1 MSIDFDRLQAALVQ
15 RYALERQLEEG
26 GMAQVYLARDLKHS
40 RQVAVKVLMPE
51 LAATVGPE
59 RFLREIEIAARLSHP
74 HIVPLY
80 DSGEAHG
87 FLYYVMPYIEGES
100 LRTRLDREGALPS
113 AEAIRLTKNVAEGLE
128 YAHGKGVLHRDIK
141 PANILLSGGHALITD
156 FGVARAL
163 DDAVAQRLTST
174 GFTLGSTS
182 YMSPEQAMGEKN
194 LDGRSDLYSLGCVLY
209 ELLVGEP
216 PFVGAARAV
225 VMGHLNATPEPVRKR
240 VPDVPKAVDTAL
252 ESVLAKDPADRP
264 PTARAFIESLEG
276 VRKATSPQARTRRR
290 NLFVTAA
297 VAAALV
303 TLMIPLRAWFAGAR
317 SPPAALDPAHVAV
330 LYFDDLS
337 EGGDLRYLADGVTE
351 SLIYALGKVDP
362 LSVVSRNGVKPYRK
376 LDIPLDSLA
385 RLLGTGSLVEGSI
398 ERSGERLVATIR
410 LIDGETGTQL
420 MSERIERSGEDLI
433 ALRDDIVQE
442 AARLLGQQLG
452 RILQLEETLGAT
464 DSDEAWQL
472 VQQAA
477 HLVEDADTLRWSRGD
492 RVSAERLLARADSLL
507 GRAEAADPQWTEP
520 PLARGWAV
528 LRTARMSGSRSRY
541 DEALLRQAMEHAERV
556 LDKHPEDPK
565 ALELRGQALN
575 DLSWLLTIAADER
588 EVARLR
594 AAAEVDFRTAVDVDP
609 SRVKAW
615 IGLADLLRVGGRFS
629 EASLAAQHALDADPF
644 LINAEQGIL
653 QVLAQVWL
661 DLGEV
666 ERAEEWNDAG
676 RRRYPALSSFPA
688 TKLVIL
694 AGWDG
699 TPPAVDTAWHLAS
712 VLTEWRYAEMLVAGV
727 LARAGLAD
735 SARAIADRIRPEV
748 EKDPWAAY
756 YEANTRIQLGEPDE
770 ALALL
775 GRFLEA
781 MPGRKSYIAN
791 DWWWEPLHGDPRF
804 QALVAPE
811 SP

>member
-1 MSIDFDRLQAALVQ
+1 MSIDFDRLQAALAQ

-26 GMAQVYLARDLKHS
+26 GMALVYLARDLKHG

-59 RFLREIEIAARLSHP
+59 RFLREIEIAAGLSHP

-80 DSGEAHG
+80 DSGEAQG

-100 LRTRLDREGALPS
+100 LRGRLNRHGTLPT

-156 FGVARAL
+156 FGVARAVGE
-163 DDAVAQRLTST
+163 AVGQRLTST

-182 YMSPEQAMGEKN
+182 YMSPEQAMGEQN
-194 LDGRSDLYSLGCVLY
+194 LDGRSDIYSLGCVLY

-225 VMGHLNATPEPVRKR
+225 VMGHLNATPKPVRNR
-240 VPDVPKAVDTAL
+240 VHDVPKEVDAAI
-252 ESVLAKDPADRP
+252 ESALAKDPADRP

-276 VRKATSPQARTRRR
+276 VRKATSPRARKRMR
-290 NLFVTAA
+290 NLFATAA
-297 VAAALV
+297 GAAALV
-303 TLMIPLRAWFAGAR
+303 TLMIPVRAWLADSG
-317 SPPAALDPAHVAV
+317 SPAALDPTHVAV

-337 EGGDLRYLADGVTE
+337 QGGELRYLADGVTE
-351 SLIYALGKVDP
+351 ALIYALGQVDP
-362 LSVVSRNGVKPYRK
+362 LTVVSRNGVKPYRE
-376 LDIPLDSLA
+376 LVIPLDSLA
-385 RLLGTGSLVEGSI
+385 RSLGTGSLVEGSI
-398 ERSGERLVATIR
+398 ERSGNSLVATIR
-410 LIDGETGTQL
+410 LVDGATGKQL
-420 MSERIERSGEDLI
+420 LSERIERSGEDLI

-452 RILQLEETLGAT
+452 RNLQLEEAVLGT

-492 RVSAERLLARADSLL
+492 RVAAERLLARADSLL
-507 GRAEAADPQWTEP
+507 VRAEAADPEWTDP

-528 LRTARMSGSRSRY
+528 LRTARMSGSRSRH
-541 DEALLRQAMEHAERV
+541 DEALLRKSMDHAERV
-556 LDKHPEDPK
+556 LDRHPEDPK

-575 DLSWLLTIAADER
+575 DLSWLLTIAGDEQ

-594 AAAEVDFRTAVDVDP
+594 GAAEADFRTAVEADP

-653 QVLAQVWL
+653 SSLAQVWL
-661 DLGEV
+661 DLGDV
-666 ERAEEWNDAG
+666 ERAEEWNDVG
-676 RRRYPALSSFPA
+676 RQRYPALLNFAA

-694 AGWDG
+694 AGWKE

-712 VLTEWRYAEMLVAGV
+712 VLTGWRSGEMLVAGV

-735 SARAIADRIRPEV
+735 SASAMADRIRQAV
-748 EKDPWAAY
+748 KNDPWLSY
-756 YEANTRIQLGEPDE
+756 YEANTRIQLGEPDA

-775 GRFLEA
+775 GQFLEA

-791 DWWWEPLHGDPRF
+791 DWWWEPLHSDPRF
-804 QALVAPE
+804 QALVAPKG
-811 SP
+811 P

>member
-1 MSIDFDRLQAALVQ
+1 MSIDFDRLQAALSQ

-26 GMAQVYLARDLKHS
+26 GMALVYLARDVKHS

-51 LAATVGPE
+51 LAATVGPQ

-100 LRTRLDREGALPS
+100 LRGRLSREGVLPS
-113 AEAIRLTKNVAEGLE
+113 AEAIRLTKDVAEGLA

-141 PANILLSGGHALITD
+141 PANILLSGAHALITD
-156 FGVARAL
+156 FGVARAVG
-163 DDAVAQRLTST
+163 DAVGQRLTST

-182 YMSPEQAMGEKN
+182 YMSPEQAMGEQN

-216 PFVGAARAV
+216 PFVGTARAV
-225 VMGHLNATPEPVRKR
+225 VMGHLNATPKPVRNR
-240 VPDVPKAVDTAL
+240 VRDVPKEVDAAL

-276 VRKATSPQARTRRR
+276 VRKATSPRARTRRR
-290 NLFVTAA
+290 KLLVTAA
-297 VAAALV
+297 AALALV
-303 TLMIPLRAWFAGAR
+303 TLMIPVRAWFAGSGA
-317 SPPAALDPAHVAV
+317 PAVLDPTHVAV

-337 EGGDLRYLADGVTE
+337 EGGELGYLADGVTE

-362 LSVVSRNGVKPYRK
+362 LSVVSRNGVKPYRE
-376 LDIPLDSLA
+376 LAIPLDSLA
-385 RLLGTGSLVEGSI
+385 RSLGTGSLVEGSI

-410 LIDGETGTQL
+410 LVDGETGTQL
-420 MSERIERSGEDLI
+420 LSERIERSGEDLI
-433 ALRDDIVQE
+433 ELRDDIVQE

-452 RILQLEETLGAT
+452 RNLELEEALVAT

-472 VQQAA
+472 FQQAA
-477 HLVEDADTLRWSRGD
+477 DLVEDADTLRWSLGD

-507 GRAEAADPQWTEP
+507 ERAEAADPEWTGP

-528 LRTARMSGSRSRY
+528 LRMARMSGSRSRY
-541 DEALLRQAMEHAERV
+541 DEALLRQSMDHAEHI
-556 LDKHPEDPK
+556 LDEHPGDPE

-594 AAAEVDFRTAVDVDP
+594 DAAEVDFRTAVEADP

-629 EASLAAQHALDADPF
+629 EASLAAQRALDADPF

-653 QVLAQVWL
+653 QVLSQVWL

-676 RRRYPALSSFPA
+676 RQRYPALLNFAA

-694 AGWDG
+694 AGWKG

-712 VLTEWRYAEMLVAGV
+712 VLKGWRSGEMLVAGV

-735 SARAIADRIRPEV
+735 SARAMADRIRPEV
-748 EKDPWAAY
+748 ENDPWVSY
-756 YEANTRIQLGEPDE
+756 YEANTRIQLGEPDV

-775 GRFLEA
+775 GQFLEA

-791 DWWWEPLHGDPRF
+791 DWWWEPLHSDPGF

>member
-1 MSIDFDRLQAALVQ
+1 MSIDFDRLQAALAQ
-15 RYALERQLEEG
+15 RYALEQQLEEG
-26 GMAQVYLARDLKHS
+26 GMALVYLARDVKHS
-40 RQVAVKVLMPE
+40 RKVAVKVLMPE

-59 RFLREIEIAARLSHP
+59 RFLREIEIAAGLSHP

-80 DSGEAHG
+80 DSGEAYG

-100 LRTRLDREGALPS
+100 LRGLLDRNGALPP
-113 AEAIRLTKNVAEGLE
+113 AEAIRLTKDVAEGLE

-141 PANILLSGGHALITD
+141 PANILLSEGHALITD
-156 FGVARAL
+156 FGVARAVG
-163 DDAVAQRLTST
+163 DAVSQRLTST

-182 YMSPEQAMGEKN
+182 YMSPEQAVGERN

-225 VMGHLNATPEPVRKR
+225 LMGHLNATPKPVRTR
-240 VPDVPKAVDTAL
+240 VRDVPKAVDTTL

-276 VRKATSPQARTRRR
+276 VRKATSPQARTRLR
-290 NLFVTAA
+290 NLFVTTAA
-297 VAAALV
+297 AAALV
-303 TLMIPLRAWFAGAR
+303 ALMIPLRAWFAG
-317 SPPAALDPAHVAV
+317 SGTPAVLDPAHVAV

-337 EGGDLRYLADGVTE
+337 EGGELGYLADGVTE

-362 LSVVSRNGVKPYRK
+362 LSVVSRNGVKPYRQ
-376 LDIPLDSLA
+376 LAIPLDSLA
-385 RLLGTGSLVEGSI
+385 RSLGTGSLVEGSI

-410 LIDGETGTQL
+410 LVDGETGTQL
-420 MSERIERSGEDLI
+420 LSERIERSGEDLI

-452 RILQLEETLGAT
+452 RNLQLEAAMVAT

-472 VQQAA
+472 SQQAA
-477 HLVEDADTLRWSRGD
+477 HLVEDADTLRWSLGD

-507 GRAEAADPQWTEP
+507 ERAEAADPEWTGP

-528 LRTARMSGSRSRY
+528 LRMARMSGSRSRY
-541 DEALLRQAMEHAERV
+541 DEALLRQSMDHAEHV
-556 LDKHPEDPK
+556 LDEHPEDPE

-594 AAAEVDFRTAVDVDP
+594 DAAEVDFRAAVEADP

-629 EASLAAQHALDADPF
+629 EASLAAQSALDADPF

-653 QVLAQVWL
+653 QVLSQVWL

-676 RRRYPALSSFPA
+676 RQRYPALLNFAA

-694 AGWDG
+694 AGWKD
-699 TPPAVDTAWHLAS
+699 TPPAVDTAWQLAS
-712 VLTEWRYAEMLVAGV
+712 VLKGWRSGEMLVAGV

-735 SARAIADRIRPEV
+735 SARAMADRIRPEV
-748 EKDPWAAY
+748 EQDPWASY
-756 YEANTRIQLGEPDE
+756 YEANTRIQLGEPDA

-775 GRFLEA
+775 GEFLEA

-791 DWWWEPLHGDPRF
+791 DWWWEPLRSDPRF